1 MQNLSLLLVLIIT
14 VSACSLRGADVHQ
27 QLSDLNDKADRYQF
41 DATYMLGTKKL
52 RDKNPTSL
60 TAHAGY
66 IHARRGSKAMMAEY
80 ASLAQKK
87 KSPLFDYLALRA
99 KLTGVGYREMAK
111 RNELVDKME
120 KLALANESI
129 KEEALYD
136 LCTGFYLLRDK
147 KKIRN
152 YAELLLKKKPNF
164 LPYKQLMS
172 RVLVPHDE
180 AKKIVSSCEEGLKGS
195 RFDLGLCVKIRELNE
210 ENAKG
215 LVDKRNALLEK
226 MVVKSFKKRSK
237 LSSVWEVLHSLSEA
251 GDEKARALK
260 EKLVQ
265 EALSKDTDWLP
276 REVYRKYYGDIDYSD
291 FEFILQ
297 IAAISKELDFK
308 KRVADFEGLLKSQN
322 GKMPSKKRQ
331 AQVLSSLGLAYL
343 NPANS
348 DKEKAFKFL
357 IQANEY
363 EPLSSYSTMMLL
375 DLILDLKKDPDIG
388 LMIVEDRLETSLE
401 ESEKMSL
408 ESSKEVGDFFK
419 YSKMDKSSLHNFR
432 GRLFLEKGQKDKA
445 RLSFLESFQFKET
458 ETAAYYLGEL
468 YQESNPMVA
477 IDFLAL
483 SLKHR
488 SEKMPMKDELSKK
501 RDQLLTKL
509 YKKFFSRDLDK
520 EQLLALYDNQQKEE
534 GHDAPH
540 AFVGKP
546 LVTDK
551 VADFKG
557 GDYDWAKLKGKKVI
571 LSFWATWCTPC
582 FQEMAVLNKIQKEG
596 KIKDLKIVGVCTDG
610 LEQKKKVKK
619 ILKNGGIEFDILLD
633 DGTFKN
639 KYLVAAIPSMFFLN
653 EQGQFIKQKTGYS
666 PELEKEILKLFKE

>member
-1 MQNLSLLLVLIIT
+1 M
-14 VSACSLRGADVHQ
+14 
-27 QLSDLNDKADRYQF
+27 
-41 DATYMLGTKKL
+41 
-52 RDKNPTSL
+52 
-60 TAHAGY
+60 
-66 IHARRGSKAMMAEY
+66 
-80 ASLAQKK
+80 
-87 KSPLFDYLALRA
+87 
-99 KLTGVGYREMAK
+99 
-111 RNELVDKME
+111 
-120 KLALANESI
+120 
-129 KEEALYD
+129 
-136 LCTGFYLLRDK
+136 
-147 KKIRN
+147 
-152 YAELLLKKKPNF
+152 
-164 LPYKQLMS
+164 
-172 RVLVPHDE
+172 
-180 AKKIVSSCEEGLKGS
+180 
-195 RFDLGLCVKIRELNE
+195 
-210 ENAKG
+210 
-215 LVDKRNALLEK
+215 
-226 MVVKSFKKRSK
+226 
-237 LSSVWEVLHSLSEA
+237 
-251 GDEKARALK
+251 
-260 EKLVQ
+260 
-265 EALSKDTDWLP
+265 
-276 REVYRKYYGDIDYSD
+276 
-291 FEFILQ
+291 
-297 IAAISKELDFK
+297 
-308 KRVADFEGLLKSQN
+308 ADFEGLLKGDN
-322 GKMPSKKRQ
+322 GKKPSKKSQ

-408 ESSKEVGDFFK
+408 KSSKEVGDFFK

-445 RLSFLESFQFKET
+445 RLAFLESFQFKET

-501 RDQLLTKL
+501 RDKLLTKL
-509 YKKFFSRDLDK
+509 YKKFFARDLDK
-520 EQLLALYDNQQKEE
+520 EQLLALYDNQHKEE

-551 VADFKG
+551 IADFKG

-653 EQGQFIKQKTGYS
+653 EQGSFIKQKTGYS
-666 PELEKEILKLFKE
+666 PELEKEILKLFKAGN